1 MSNKVS
7 VKALRA
13 FLHGR
18 TVVRVG
24 SVFEVSQGEAKS
36 YQAARLVERI
46 GESEVVSEPRRGPA
60 KK

>member
-1 MSNKVS
+1 MSNKVP

-24 SVFEVSQGEAKS
+24 SVFEVSPGEART
-36 YQAARLVERI
+36 YQAARLVEPAA
-46 GESEVVSEPRRGPA
+46 EVEAVEPKRTR
-60 KK
+60 K

>member
-24 SVFEVSQGEAKS
+24 SVFNVSPGEAKS
-36 YQAARLVERI
+36 YQAVRLVERV
-46 GESEVVSEPRRGPA
+46 GEPEPASEPRRGST